1 MKTSHAVA
9 VSAAIGLGLAVLLVL
24 LLLGGGWWAL
34 RAQRS
39 HTPTTAT
46 AASASA
52 APADAEQLAAQALA
66 PYRARLQATRRP
78 MLQLQLQ
85 PMAQDDRLASK
96 VGGRPYWTGDKP
108 YPHAADGQPLALLA
122 QIDLARVPPLPGYP
136 RQGMLQFFIGGD
148 DFYGANFGDARSDLD
163 ALSVQR
169 NFRVVYWPRLQAS
182 ARQVQVPLPAADTLP
197 FDPARPRAM
206 QFDAGEDTIGSSDV
220 RFEQVLGTPLE
231 EIAAAYASRH
241 AVAQDAVDDA
251 LFDALSRGGHKLG
264 GYPEFTQ
271 EDPRTP
277 QDRQVLLLQL
287 DSDEEMMWGDTG
299 VANFFIDP
307 DDLRRGDFSRVAYH
321 WDCF

>member
-9 VSAAIGLGLAVLLVL
+9 VSAAIGLGLVALLAL
-24 LLLGGGWWAL
+24 LLLGGRWWVL
-34 RAQRS
+34 RGQHS

-46 AASASA
+46 AA
-52 APADAEQLAAQALA
+52 PDADAEQLATQALA
-66 PYRARLQATRRP
+66 PYQARLQATRRS
-78 MLQLQLQ
+78 MLQVQLQ

-96 VGGRPYWTGDKP
+96 VGGRPYWTGDRP
-108 YPHAADGQPLALLA
+108 YPHGADGQPLALLA

-148 DFYGANFGDARSDLD
+148 DFYGANFSGARSDLA
-163 ALSVQR
+163 ALSEQR
-169 NFRVVYWPRLQAS
+169 NFRVVYWPRPEAS
-182 ARQVQVPLPAADTLP
+182 ARQAQVPLPTAEKLP

-206 QFDAGEDTIGSSDV
+206 RFDTSEETIGSSDV
-220 RFEQVLGTPLE
+220 RFEQVLGKPLDE
-231 EIAAAYASRH
+231 VAAAYANGH
-241 AVAQDAVDDA
+241 ALSQDAVDDA

-271 EDPRTP
+271 EDPRTL

-287 DSDEEMMWGDTG
+287 DSDEEMMWGDSG